1 MTGAANACS
10 SVGVTEVSKP
20 GADADDLLATLRGA
34 YALRRIRRR
43 RDPRNSAC
51 SGSMA
56 VALPRRLPVSGR
68 FRGCCAMGEL
78 VERVDV
84 DLEEDGGAGGSLDCE
99 P

>member
-1 MTGAANACS
+1 
-10 SVGVTEVSKP
+10 
-20 GADADDLLATLRGA
+20 
-34 YALRRIRRR
+34 
-43 RDPRNSAC
+43 
-51 SGSMA
+51 MA

-68 FRGCCAMGEL
+68 FQGCRAVGEL